1 MHHLKRE
8 ILLQGEITHAYKK
21 TLKVTRFS
29 RDEFSLRGY
38 FAPVLKAEEKIYHR
52 RTCGRFQ
59 REAAIIF

>member
-8 ILLQGEITHAYKK
+8 ILLQGETTHVHKK

-38 FAPVLKAEEKIYHR
+38 FAPVLKTDEKIYAR
-52 RTCGRFQ
+52 RNCGRFQ

>member
-29 RDEFSLRGY
+29 RDE
-38 FAPVLKAEEKIYHR
+38 EKIYHR
-52 RTCGRFQ
+52 RNCGRFQ